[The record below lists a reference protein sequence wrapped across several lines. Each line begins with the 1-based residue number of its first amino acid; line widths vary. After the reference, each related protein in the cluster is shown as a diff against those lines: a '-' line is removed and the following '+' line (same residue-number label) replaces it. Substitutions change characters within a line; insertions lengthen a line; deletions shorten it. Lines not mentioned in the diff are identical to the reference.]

1 MGARKGVVFLNNVS
15 NTTQNNCDLRYRPTH
30 PLSLVRFHVGW
41 GSGLPSPCF
50 QRYKFY
56 THCCILICSDAKLLQ
71 LCPTLCDPM
80 DCSLPGSSV
89 RGDSLGK
96 NTRMGCHD
104 LLQGIF
110 PTQGLNPHP
119 YVFWLSSLP
128 PAPTGKLY
136 QAVTHSKLISGRFCI
151 RGTVNHKTNRQNL

>member
-1 MGARKGVVFLNNVS
+1 MGARKGVAFLNNVS

-41 GSGLPSPCF
+41 GSGHPSLCF

-56 THCCILICSDAKLLQ
+56 THCCILICSKLLQ
-71 LCPTLCDPM
+71 LYPTLWDPM

-89 RGDSLGK
+89 HGESLGK
-96 NTRMGCHD
+96 NTGMGCHD

-110 PTQGLNPHP
+110 PTQGLNLHLLCLLVEFFTTSTP
-119 YVFWLSSLP
+119 WEALSGSNSQ
-128 PAPTGKLY
+128 
-136 QAVTHSKLISGRFCI
+136 QAHFRWTFASGR
-151 RGTVNHKTNRQNL
+151 L